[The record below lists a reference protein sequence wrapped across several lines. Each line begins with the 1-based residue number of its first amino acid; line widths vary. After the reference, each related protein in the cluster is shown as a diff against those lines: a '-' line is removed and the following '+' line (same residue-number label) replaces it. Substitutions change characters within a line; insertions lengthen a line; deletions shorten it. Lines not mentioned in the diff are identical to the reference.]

1 MYQVP
6 FTPAA
11 MVSFCTSYGD
21 LENVFARPVCFRSLQ
36 CCRPVPAEF
45 LFGDTM
51 RIFGT
56 TEKVLPP
63 SKSCPRDFLGGGG
76 PSHAQTTVCKPRNA
90 IRLPPRQVCQEQPLP
105 GSFPLG
111 IPKRGRGR
119 RAAMSACTR
128 RHISPTA
135 ASSSNSLIYLS
146 SHSPSAPSC
155 FLQIKTPHKFQSA

>member
-11 MVSFCTSYGD
+11 TVSFCTSYGD
-21 LENVFARPVCFRSLQ
+21 LENVFAMPACFQGLQ
-36 CCRPVPAEF
+36 CCRRVPAEF

-63 SKSCPRDFLGGGG
+63 GKSCPRDFWGGGG
-76 PSHAQTTVCKPRNA
+76 PSHAQTTVCKPRNT
-90 IRLPPRQVCQEQPLP
+90 IRLPPRQVCQEQPPP

-119 RAAMSACTR
+119 RALPCLPVQEDTFLPR
-128 RHISPTA
+128 LPPLLIP
-135 ASSSNSLIYLS
+135 SSIYPVTPL
-146 SHSPSAPSC
+146 PLQAVSC
-155 FLQIKTPHKFQSA
+155 R